1 MIIIMMVV
9 MMMTLMMM
17 DTPFSLP
24 TDCQKTA
31 SSVKALFHYTPS
43 PPMKEASVRDPVI
56 KQNVNYFS
64 WAFSHPCLCVVCLC
78 AWHCE
83 WKCEDLYISWVNRC
97 KNIKR
102 IMESFSPG
110 FSGTELWIH
119 NSFF

>member
-1 MIIIMMVV
+1 

-56 KQNVNYFS
+56 KQNVNYF
-64 WAFSHPCLCVVCLC
+64 FLGLTHVCVLFVYVHDIVNGNVKIC
-78 AWHCE
+78 
-83 WKCEDLYISWVNRC
+83 ISVGL
-97 KNIKR
+97 I
-102 IMESFSPG
+102 
-110 FSGTELWIH
+110 GTKT
-119 NSFF
+119 